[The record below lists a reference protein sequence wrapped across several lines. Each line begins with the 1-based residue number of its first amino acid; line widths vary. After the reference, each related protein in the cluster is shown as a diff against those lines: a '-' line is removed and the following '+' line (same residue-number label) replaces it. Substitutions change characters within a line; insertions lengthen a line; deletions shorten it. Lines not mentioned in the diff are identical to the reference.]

1 MKIDGN
7 LIAERILKDLEKK
20 VIKLKKKKVTPC
32 LAIILIGKDHPSKT
46 YVNQKKIKGE
56 GIKVKISIFKFEDLS
71 FEELKKLVDKLNNNP
86 DVHGIIIQRPL
97 PVQIDEI
104 AARQIVAP
112 KKDVD
117 GFLPNSKFNE
127 PIAEAV
133 LEILKTVFEQKPAD
147 EFVSWLKAKKIVV
160 VGKGRTG
167 GRPIINLF
175 RKLGI
180 EPVIIDSKTKKPAE
194 IVKSADILISTV
206 GKHGIIRTN
215 EVKKGA
221 ILIGIG
227 MHKGE
232 DGKLY
237 PDYNQEEIANIASYY
252 TPVPGG
258 VGPVNVAMLLKN
270 LIKNL

>member
-1 MKIDGN
+1 M
-7 LIAERILKDLEKK
+7 
-20 VIKLKKKKVTPC
+20 
-32 LAIILIGKDHPSKT
+32 
-46 YVNQKKIKGE
+46 
-56 GIKVKISIFKFEDLS
+56 
-71 FEELKKLVDKLNNNP
+71 ELKKLVDKLNS
-86 DVHGIIIQRPL
+86 DQQVHGIIIQRPL
-97 PVQIDEI
+97 PIQIDEI
-104 AARQIVAP
+104 AARQIVIP
-112 KKDVD
+112 SKDVD

-147 EFVSWLKAKKIVV
+147 EFISWLKAKKIVV

-167 GRPIINLF
+167 GGPVINLF
-175 RKLGI
+175 RKL
-180 EPVIIDSKTKKPAE
+180 EVKPLIIDSKTPNPAE

-206 GKHGIIRTN
+206 GRHGIIRTN

-232 DGKLY
+232 DGRLHS
-237 PDYNQEEIANIASYY
+237 DYNQEEIASVASYY